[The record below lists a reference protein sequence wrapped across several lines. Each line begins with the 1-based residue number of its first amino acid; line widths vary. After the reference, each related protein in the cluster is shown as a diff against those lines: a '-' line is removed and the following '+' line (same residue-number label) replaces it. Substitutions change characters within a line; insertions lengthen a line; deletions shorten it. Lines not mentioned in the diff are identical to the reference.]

1 MNFLF
6 VVVIRNNLHKVA
18 DCGRKIIRYAK
29 IFVPN
34 NGNFLYYVQYKYIL
48 NTFKKCSFTSLTLKL
63 YHFHVTIDFGIAF
76 GTLYSEPPFLL
87 VHAKSADSTPFLLL
101 LYIVL
106 LYSQVLL

>member
-29 IFVPN
+29 FFVPN
-34 NGNFLYYVQYKYIL
+34 MEIFCTMYKHYIL
-48 NTFKKCSFTSLTLKL
+48 NTFKKCSFTSFTLKL

-87 VHAKSADSTPFLLL
+87 VHAKSADSTQFLLL